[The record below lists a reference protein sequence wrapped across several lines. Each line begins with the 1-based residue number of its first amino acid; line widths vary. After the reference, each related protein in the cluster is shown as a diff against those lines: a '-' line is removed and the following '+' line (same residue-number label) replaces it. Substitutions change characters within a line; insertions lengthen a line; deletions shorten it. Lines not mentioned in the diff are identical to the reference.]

1 MLSSYGQTIPVTP
14 FSFDQDLRFLQL
26 NNNLFGDY
34 SLTIKPISFSKGI
47 TPDTLY
53 KSFSNRKDEIFKER
67 KVHFFNSNGKVSL
80 LPIRTV
86 TKFSS
91 NLPYGWSDGI
101 LLPAKGFQQYLSL
114 GLFSSF

>member
-1 MLSSYGQTIPVTP
+1 MKKTELKLLFTFSLFALLLSSYGQTIPVTP

-34 SLTIKPISFSKGI
+34 SLTIKPISFSKEI

-80 LPIRTV
+80 LPIR
-86 TKFSS
+86 
-91 NLPYGWSDGI
+91 
-101 LLPAKGFQQYLSL
+101 LLMIEN
-114 GLFSSF
+114 